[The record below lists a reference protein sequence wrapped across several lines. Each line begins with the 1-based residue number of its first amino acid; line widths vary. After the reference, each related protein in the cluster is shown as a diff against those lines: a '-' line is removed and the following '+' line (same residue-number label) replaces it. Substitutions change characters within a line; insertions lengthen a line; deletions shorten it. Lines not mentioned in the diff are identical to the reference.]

1 MFIGNLMRGVIMS
14 TLLAFSVSAHE
25 VQPAVGDVT
34 VNAQEA
40 RVELRLALEGI
51 VAGVDLN
58 GLEDT
63 NDSPLSGFYD
73 RLRAQEPAEFRAA
86 FDRAWPRIAS
96 DIRIEVEGTR
106 ITPELVDLRI
116 PEVGDVQL
124 PRESVL
130 ILRAALPEGT
140 APVSIGWNPGY
151 GALVLRQQ
159 GAGDDLYT
167 GYLSAG
173 TMSDPLPREGIAQ
186 KSALREFGEF
196 IVIGFEHILPK
207 GLDHI
212 LFVLGIFFF
221 SAKLGPLLWQVTAF
235 TLAHTVTLA
244 LATLK
249 IVTVSPEIVEP
260 LIAASI
266 VFIAFENLRG
276 GQIGPLRLGLVFGF
290 GLLHGLGFASVLGD
304 VGLNPSRFVADLIGF
319 NIGVEIGQLTVIAI
333 AYIAVA
339 SWARHKPWY
348 RPVVAMPIS
357 VAIGL
362 VGAWW
367 VVERTLL

>member
-1 MFIGNLMRGVIMS
+1 MRGVILS
-14 TLLAFSVSAHE
+14 SLLGVSATAHE

-34 VNAQEA
+34 VTAKEVQ
-40 RVELRLALEGI
+40 VELRLALESL
-51 VAGVDLN
+51 VAGINLD
-58 GLEDT
+58 GLADT

-73 RLRAQEPAEFRAA
+73 RLRAQTPEAFRAE

-96 DIRIEVEGTR
+96 DIRIEVDGR
-106 ITPELVDLRI
+106 PIPPVLVDLRI
-116 PEVGDVQL
+116 PEVGDVEV

-130 ILRAALPEGT
+130 IFRADLPEGA
-140 APVSIGWNPGY
+140 APVSLGWNPSY
-151 GALVLRQQ
+151 GPLVLRQQ
-159 GAGDDLYT
+159 GAGEELYT
-167 GYLSAG
+167 GYLTSGAL
-173 TMSDPLPREGIAQ
+173 SDPLPREGVAQ
-186 KSALREFGEF
+186 KSALAEFFEYV
-196 IVIGFEHILPK
+196 VIGFEHILPK

-221 SAKLGPLLWQVTAF
+221 STKLGPLLWQVTAF

-249 IVTVSPEIVEP
+249 IVTVAPEIVEP

-276 GQIGPLRLGLVFGF
+276 GKIGPLRMGLVFGF

-304 VGLNPSRFVADLIGF
+304 IGLNPSRFIADLIAF
-319 NIGVEIGQLTVIAI
+319 NIGVEIGQLTVIAA

-339 SWARHKPWY
+339 SWARAKPFY
-348 RPVVAMPIS
+348 RPFIAMPAS
-357 VAIGL
+357 VVIGL

>member
-34 VNAQEA
+34 INALEA

-63 NDSPLSGFYD
+63 NESPLSGFYD
-73 RLRAQEPAEFRAA
+73 RLRAQEPAQFRAS

-96 DIRIEVEGTR
+96 DIRIEIEGTR

-186 KSALREFGEF
+186 KSAFREFGEF

-221 SAKLGPLLWQVTAF
+221 SAKLRPLLWQVTAF